1 MVNYFTRKLSKE
13 GTVTY
18 KPSVTFVEGFTNY
31 IELQEQGEYIYR
43 SIKQRKIQK
52 NDLTLIDDV
61 SYCKIIDCKLNDKSV
76 ANMTFVSIVRYVYE
90 IINDAKKIEKHSVI
104 ETKAGLNT
112 DDKFINIDNPQVYY
126 SKKQHARTRIR
137 EILKQCS
144 IHNIKF
150 NMLIEKDSN
159 YIVFDLQS

>member
-1 MVNYFTRKLSKE
+1 
-13 GTVTY
+13 
-18 KPSVTFVEGFTNY
+18 
-31 IELQEQGEYIYR
+31 
-43 SIKQRKIQK
+43 
-52 NDLTLIDDV
+52 LIDDV

-90 IINDAKKIEKHSVI
+90 IINDSKKIEKHSVI